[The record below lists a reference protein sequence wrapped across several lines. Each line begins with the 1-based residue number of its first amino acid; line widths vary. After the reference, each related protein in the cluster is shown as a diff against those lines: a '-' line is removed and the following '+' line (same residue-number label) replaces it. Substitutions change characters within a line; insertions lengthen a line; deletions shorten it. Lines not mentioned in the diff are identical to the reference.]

1 MSTSTAD
8 TGVASRARVRVGV
21 PAATVVFV
29 VYCII
34 FIGLLKQSGTPYADM
49 LDSADS
55 TLQGPVRSLAAGSV
69 WLVVFLL
76 WARWDHVFTDWR
88 RLRMGFWLWLPAGL
102 MVVAFAMQF
111 AGVAWG
117 EFTGAHLM
125 WIVVAAVLVGF
136 AEETL
141 FRGII
146 LRALR
151 EGGRH
156 EGVVVLVSSLWFGWF
171 HLTNLVVGS
180 PLAAVIQQCVIA
192 SMAGVALYLWRR
204 GPGLLVAGMV
214 IHGLWDLSSFL
225 LAAHM
230 VDGSPLPQLGSLVG
244 YLTYLTAVVAL
255 IILWRRRDVAAV
267 DHPGSPATPQT

>member
-8 TGVASRARVRVGV
+8 TSVTSRARVRVGI

-29 VYCII
+29 VYSII

-49 LDSADS
+49 LDTADS

-111 AGVAWG
+111 AGVSWG

-151 EGGRH
+151 EGGRR
-156 EGVVVLVSSLWFGWF
+156 EGVVVLVSSLWFGLF
-171 HLTNLVVGS
+171 HLTNLVTGS
-180 PLAAVIQQCVIA
+180 SVTSVIQQVVIA

-204 GPGLLVAGMV
+204 GTGLLVAGMV
-214 IHGLWDLSSFL
+214 IHGLWDMSSFL
-225 LAAHM
+225 LGVHM
-230 VDGSPLPQLGSLVG
+230 VDGSPWPLLGSVVG
-244 YLTYLTAVVAL
+244 YVTYLTALIALVV
-255 IILWRRRDVAAV
+255 IWRRRDVAAV
-267 DHPGSPATPQT
+267 DPTSSELATS

>member
-1 MSTSTAD
+1 MSTSTSD

-29 VYCII
+29 VYSII
-34 FIGLLKQSGTPYADM
+34 FIGLLKLSGTPYADM
-49 LDSADS
+49 LDTADS
-55 TLQGPVRSLAAGSV
+55 TLRGPVRSLAAGSV
-69 WLVVFLL
+69 WLVAFLL

-117 EFTGAHLM
+117 EFTGAHLL

-151 EGGRH
+151 EGGRPARSCP
-156 EGVVVLVSSLWFGWF
+156 SSA
-171 HLTNLVVGS
+171 HS
-180 PLAAVIQQCVIA
+180 
-192 SMAGVALYLWRR
+192 
-204 GPGLLVAGMV
+204 
-214 IHGLWDLSSFL
+214 WDTSR
-225 LAAHM
+225 
-230 VDGSPLPQLGSLVG
+230 
-244 YLTYLTAVVAL
+244 T
-255 IILWRRRDVAAV
+255 
-267 DHPGSPATPQT
+267 

>member
-1 MSTSTAD
+1 MTASD
-8 TGVASRARVRVGV
+8 TAGTDVASRARVRVGV
-21 PAATVVFV
+21 PAAAVVFV
-29 VYCII
+29 VYSVI
-34 FIGLLKQSGTPYADM
+34 FIGLWKQSGVQYADA
-49 LDSADS
+49 LDTADS
-55 TLQGPVRSLAAGSV
+55 TLQGPVRSLVAGSV

-111 AGVAWG
+111 AGVSWG

-151 EGGRH
+151 EGGRR
-156 EGVVVLVSSLWFGWF
+156 EGVVVLVSSLWFGLF
-171 HLTNLVVGS
+171 HLTNLVTGS
-180 PLAAVIQQCVIA
+180 SVTSVIQQVVIA

-204 GPGLLVAGMV
+204 GTGLLVAGMV
-214 IHGLWDLSSFL
+214 IHGLWDMSSFL
-225 LAAHM
+225 LGVHM
-230 VDGSPLPQLGSLVG
+230 VDGSPWPLLGSVVG
-244 YLTYLTAVVAL
+244 YVTYLTALIALVV
-255 IILWRRRDVAAV
+255 IWRRRDVAAV
-267 DHPGSPATPQT
+267 DPTSSELATS

>member
-1 MSTSTAD
+1 MTASD
-8 TGVASRARVRVGV
+8 TAGTDVASRGRVRVGL

-34 FIGLLKQSGTPYADM
+34 FIGLWKQSGVQYAQA
-49 LDSADS
+49 LDTADN
-55 TLQGPVRSLAAGSV
+55 TLQGPVRSLVGGTI

-111 AGVAWG
+111 AGVSWG
-117 EFTGAHLM
+117 KFTGAHLM
-125 WIVVAAVLVGF
+125 WIVVAGVLVGF

-151 EGGRH
+151 EGGRR
-156 EGVVVLVSSLWFGWF
+156 EGVVVLVSSLWFGLF
-171 HLTNLVVGS
+171 HLTNVITGS
-180 PLAAVIQQCVIA
+180 PVNAVIQQVVIA
-192 SMAGVALYLWRR
+192 SLAGIALYLWRR
-204 GPGLLVAGMV
+204 GTGLLVAGMV
-214 IHGLWDLSSFL
+214 IHGLWDMSSFL
-225 LAAHM
+225 LGVHK
-230 VDGSPLPQLGSLVG
+230 VDGSPWPLLGSAVG
-244 YLTYLTAVVAL
+244 NVIYLSAL
-255 IILWRRRDVAAV
+255 IALIVIWRRRDVAAV
-267 DHPGSPATPQT
+267 DPTSSELATS

>member
-8 TGVASRARVRVGV
+8 TGVTSRARVRVGI
-21 PAATVVFV
+21 PAATAVFV
-29 VYCII
+29 VYSII
-34 FIGLLKQSGTPYADM
+34 FIGLLKQSGTPYTDM
-49 LDSADS
+49 LDTADS
-55 TLQGPVRSLAAGSV
+55 TLRGPVRSLAAGSV

-76 WARWDHVFTDWR
+76 WARWDHVFADWR

-102 MVVAFAMQF
+102 MVVAFALQF

-117 EFTGAHLM
+117 EFTGAHLL

-204 GPGLLVAGMV
+204 GTGLLVAGMV
-214 IHGLWDLSSFL
+214 IHGLWDMSGFL

-230 VDGSPLPQLGSLVG
+230 VDGSMLPQLGSLVG
-244 YLTYLTAVVAL
+244 YVTYLTAVVAL
-255 IILWRRRDVAAV
+255 VIMWRRHDVAAV
-267 DHPGSPATPQT
+267 DHPGSRATPQA

>member
-1 MSTSTAD
+1 MTTSSTSD

-21 PAATVVFV
+21 PAAAVVFV
-29 VYCII
+29 VYSVI
-34 FIGLLKQSGTPYADM
+34 FIGLWKQSGVEYAQA

-55 TLQGPVRSLAAGSV
+55 TLQGPVRSLVAGSI

-111 AGVAWG
+111 AGVSWG
-117 EFTGAHLM
+117 EFTGAHVM
-125 WIVVAAVLVGF
+125 WVVVAGVLVGF

-151 EGGRH
+151 EGGRR
-156 EGVVVLVSSLWFGWF
+156 EGVVVLVSSLWFGLF
-171 HLTNLVVGS
+171 HLTNLITGS
-180 PLAAVIQQCVIA
+180 SVTSVIQQVVVA
-192 SMAGVALYLWRR
+192 SLAGIALYLWRR
-204 GPGLLVAGMV
+204 GTGLLVAGMM
-214 IHGLWDLSSFL
+214 IHGLWDMSSFL
-225 LAAHM
+225 LGVHK
-230 VDGSPLPQLGSLVG
+230 VDGSPWPLLGSAVG
-244 YLTYLTAVVAL
+244 SVVYLSALVAL
-255 IILWRRRDVAAV
+255 IIIWRRRDVAAV
-267 DHPGSPATPQT
+267 DPTSSAPATS

>member
-1 MSTSTAD
+1 
-8 TGVASRARVRVGV
+8 
-21 PAATVVFV
+21 VFV
-29 VYCII
+29 VYSVI
-34 FIGLLKQSGTPYADM
+34 FIGLWKQSGVQYADA
-49 LDSADS
+49 LDTADS

-117 EFTGAHLM
+117 EFTGAHLL
-125 WIVVAAVLVGF
+125 WIVLAAVLVGF

-151 EGGRH
+151 EGGRR
-156 EGVVVLVSSLWFGWF
+156 EGVVVLVSSLWFGLF
-171 HLTNLVVGS
+171 HLTNLLVGS
-180 PLAAVIQQCVIA
+180 PVNAVIQQVVIA

-204 GPGLLVAGMV
+204 GTGLLVAGMV
-214 IHGLWDLSSFL
+214 IHGLWDMSSFL
-225 LAAHM
+225 LGVHM
-230 VDGSPLPQLGSLVG
+230 VDGSPWPLLGSVVG
-244 YLTYLTAVVAL
+244 YVTYLTALIAL
-255 IILWRRRDVAAV
+255 IIIWRRRDVAAV
-267 DHPGSPATPQT
+267 DHAG